1 MENRWVGL
9 LPASAPEEEDAPAA
23 EVEADDVLVGV
34 PAPQLGIDAP
44 EDRVLG
50 RVVSDGLGVH
60 WVGAHGGS
68 GESTVATLVGGR
80 ACDHRWPEMSAG
92 ADASVPVV
100 LVARRNHHGM
110 RAASL
115 AAREWASGAHP
126 DVMLLGL
133 VLIEDAPGRIPRE
146 LQRQSKVLSGA
157 VPRTWIVPWIEDLR
171 VHGEAVLEVLPHTAA
186 KPLTSLREVVEEHS
200 PARERN
206 V

>member
-1 MENRWVGL
+1 MENRWVSL

-23 EVEADDVLVGV
+23 DVEADDVLVGV
-34 PAPQLGIDAP
+34 PAPQLGIAPP

-50 RVVSDGLGVH
+50 RVTSDGLGVH

-68 GESTVATLVGGR
+68 GESTVASLVGGR
-80 ACDHRWPEMSAG
+80 ACDHRWPEVSG
-92 ADASVPVV
+92 GRDASIPVV
-100 LVARRNHHGM
+100 LVARRNHKGM
-110 RAASL
+110 SAASQ

-133 VLIEDAPGRIPRE
+133 VLIEDAPGRVPRE

-171 VHGEAVLEVLPHTAA
+171 VRGEAELEALPHAA
-186 KPLTSLREVVEEHS
+186 VKPLTSLCEVVEEHD